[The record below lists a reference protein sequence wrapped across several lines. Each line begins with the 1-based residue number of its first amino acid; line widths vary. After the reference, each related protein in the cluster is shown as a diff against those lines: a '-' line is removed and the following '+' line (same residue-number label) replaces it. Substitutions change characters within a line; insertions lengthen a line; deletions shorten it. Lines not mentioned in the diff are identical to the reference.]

1 MLSEERLSLL
11 RQMAHGLAVQ
21 FGPACEVVIHD
32 LTDGPEHTVVHIENG
47 HVSGRSLGSGPS
59 HVVLESLR
67 GGQQEDHMLFLTRTP
82 DGKLLKSCTLF
93 MRDPSGKP
101 EAIFSINYDISALLT
116 VEQAVR
122 PLVTPREPSAKEPE
136 RITRSVSDLLDDL
149 LRESVELV
157 GKPVALMDRE
167 DKIRAIRFLN
177 DAGALLITKSG
188 DKIAAFFGISKYTL
202 YSYLDGKNS

>member
-21 FGPACEVVIHD
+21 FGPCCEVVIHD

-47 HVSGRSLGSGPS
+47 HVSGRSLGDGPS

-67 GGQQEDHMLFLTRTP
+67 GGRQEDHLAYLTRTP
-82 DGKLLKSCTLF
+82 DGKVLKSSTLF
-93 MRDPSGKP
+93 IRDPSGKP

-116 VEQAVR
+116 VEQALR
-122 PLVTPREPSAKEPE
+122 PLVSPKEAPTKEPE

-188 DKIAAFFGISKYTL
+188 DKIATFFGISKYTL
-202 YSYLDGKNS
+202 YSYLDDKNG

>member
-1 MLSEERLSLL
+1 M
-11 RQMAHGLAVQ
+11 
-21 FGPACEVVIHD
+21 
-32 LTDGPEHTVVHIENG
+32 VHIENG

-67 GGQQEDHMLFLTRTP
+67 GGQQEDHLAYLTRTP
-82 DGKLLKSCTLF
+82 DGKVLKSSTLF
-93 MRDPSGKP
+93 IRDPSGKP

>member
-67 GGQQEDHMLFLTRTP
+67 P
-82 DGKLLKSCTLF
+82 DGKVLKSSTLF
-93 MRDPSGKP
+93 IRDPSGKP

-202 YSYLDGKNS
+202 YSYLDDKNG

>member
-21 FGPACEVVIHD
+21 LGPACEVVIHA
-32 LTDGPEHTVVHIENG
+32 LTDGPEHTEVHIENA
-47 HVSGRSLGSGPS
+47 HVSGPSLGSGPS
-59 HVVLESLR
+59 HVVLESRR
-67 GGQQEDHMLFLTRTP
+67 GGQQEDHLAYLTRTP
-82 DGKLLKSCTLF
+82 DGKVLKSSTLF
-93 MRDPSGKP
+93 IRDPSGKP

-122 PLVTPREPSAKEPE
+122 PLVTPRAPSAKEPE

-177 DAGALLITKSG
+177 DAGALLITTSG
-188 DKIAAFFGISKYTL
+188 DKIAAFFGIYKYTL